1 VNKATGQVDDHNTD
15 ILMKQA
21 TLKKVIEACKK
32 VHVCPHCGACNGVV
46 KKVTGLSTLKIV
58 HDPYTGAKAFD
69 KSKEELMMLMAKAS
83 AANKDLQS
91 LLTDENK
98 FKQVRNWKVAAPTR
112 RHNMLTNAP
121 PPLPPLQFVNEDLLP
136 TRVLSLFKAI
146 PDRDCELLWLNPLIG
161 RPENLLLT
169 NLLVP
174 PVPIRPSVAMD
185 VGGGSNE
192 DDLTIKLQEII
203 DVNIALKLA
212 LEKGAPHKTILEEWD
227 FLQLQIAQ
235 YVNGEMPGLQRPIG
249 QSKQIRGICQRL
261 KGKVRIGLYII
272 FIHRISSKERRENS
286 KG

>member
-1 VNKATGQVDDHNTD
+1 MGKTGKRVVQKTVHERRRILPLSHILTHHSPKPPNQTVNKATGQVDDHNTD

-112 RHNMLTNAP
+112 RHNMLTNALPP
-121 PPLPPLQFVNEDLLP
+121 PPL
-136 TRVLSLFKAI
+136 
-146 PDRDCELLWLNPLIG
+146 
-161 RPENLLLT
+161 
-169 NLLVP
+169 
-174 PVPIRPSVAMD
+174 
-185 VGGGSNE
+185 
-192 DDLTIKLQEII
+192 
-203 DVNIALKLA
+203 
-212 LEKGAPHKTILEEWD
+212 
-227 FLQLQIAQ
+227 
-235 YVNGEMPGLQRPIG
+235 
-249 QSKQIRGICQRL
+249 
-261 KGKVRIGLYII
+261 
-272 FIHRISSKERRENS
+272 SSS
-286 KG
+286 